1 MAPSSGRSAGGRVSR
16 VSASGKSSFTR
27 IGRYINV
34 IQHSRAAAE
43 ASTLC
48 RWRGHQG
55 VAHAIL
61 RVGQRMEQPIRSD
74 DLDGRGEKL
83 LRSARLAGA
92 LEGPEQ
98 GDATSSSAD
107 AR

>member
-1 MAPSSGRSAGGRVSR
+1 
-16 VSASGKSSFTR
+16 
-27 IGRYINV
+27 
-34 IQHSRAAAE
+34 
-43 ASTLC
+43 
-48 RWRGHQG
+48 
-55 VAHAIL
+55 
-61 RVGQRMEQPIRSD
+61 MEQPIRSD